1 MNTGIYKTITNTQK
15 PKAVLKQNK
24 YYILLIMLILAA
36 CSKQVTGKEGNVTIN
51 VKTAVATDTLFTPV
65 KEYNGTIYASQ
76 EANLGSV
83 VPGRVERILIPEGG
97 YVSAGAKVVEMSDE
111 LLAQARVEY
120 ETLAK
125 DLQRVQTLLERST
138 VSQQE
143 YDHVKA
149 RYDAAKAKFE
159 MIKKNTEIRAPFSGT
174 VVKHIVHEGENYS
187 FLPNINPGYSMSS
200 GIVSLMQLDPLIVK
214 TEVNEQDLQYIKT
227 GQKVKIKL
235 KWEENQDVYGVV
247 QKIMPVLSTATRT
260 ATMEVKLSN
269 PGRKLKPGMFCTLA
283 FQLPAKQGI
292 AIARECLM
300 LTPGTAEHY
309 VYTIE
314 AGKAKRQV
322 INILA
327 DENVKYI
334 VEGIT
339 SGTSVAA
346 EGKSK
351 LSDGAA
357 VQAK

>member
-1 MNTGIYKTITNTQK
+1 MNTGMYKTITKTLK
-15 PKAVLKQNK
+15 PKALMKQSK
-24 YYILLIMLILAA
+24 YYIMLIMLTLTA
-36 CSKQVTGKEGNVTIN
+36 CSKQITDKESTAAIK
-51 VKTAVATDTLFTPV
+51 VKTAIATDTLFVPV
-65 KEYNGTIYASQ
+65 KEYTGTIYASQ

-83 VPGRVERILIPEGG
+83 VPGRVELILIPEGG
-97 YVSAGAKVVEMSDE
+97 YVAAGAKVVEMSDE

-125 DLQRVQTLLERST
+125 DMQRMQTLLERST

-174 VVKHIVHEGENYS
+174 VVKHIVHVGENYS
-187 FLPNINPGYSMSS
+187 FLPNINPGYSISS

-235 KWEENQDVYGVV
+235 NWEENQEVYGIV

-260 ATMEVKLSN
+260 ATVEVKLSN
-269 PGRKLKPGMFCTLA
+269 PGHKLKPGMFCSLA
-283 FQLPAKQGI
+283 FQLPAQKGV
-292 AIARECLM
+292 AIARECIM

-314 AGKAKRQV
+314 SGKAKRQ
-322 INILA
+322 A
-327 DENVKYI
+327 VKIVSDVNDKYV
-334 VEGIT
+334 VEGIS
-339 SGTSVAA
+339 SGVSVAA
-346 EGKSK
+346 EGKTK
-351 LSDGAA
+351 LSDGSS
-357 VQAK
+357 VLTK